1 MVIAELLDHSD
12 NQNAGVYIENIP
24 EHVENLDK
32 AVGHQMAHY
41 AQAFAG
47 VLVDSENAAKR
58 GDDFNSRV
66 KAGGDGIGTCGS
78 YGFCG
83 ASVPIPCYTC
93 MHFQPW
99 LDGPH
104 ESVYEDLISERLRL
118 FDVTGDKQIAA
129 VNDRSILAV
138 ADVIQRCRARKE
150 ELSRG

>member
-12 NQNAGVYIENIP
+12 NQNSGVYIENIP
-24 EHVENLDK
+24 EHVESLDK
-32 AVGHQMAHY
+32 AIGQQMAQY
-41 AQAFAG
+41 AQAFSG
-47 VLVDSENAAKR
+47 VLVDEEYHAKR
-58 GDDFNSRV
+58 GKDLNSRV
-66 KAGGDGIGTCGS
+66 KANGTGIGTCGS

-83 ASVPIPCYTC
+83 AGVPVPCYTC

-104 ESVYEDLISERLRL
+104 EKVYEELISERERL
-118 FDVTGDKQIAA
+118 LEVTGDAQIAA

-138 ADVIQRCRARKE
+138 VNVIQLCTSRKE